1 MRGLAVSTDPMAA
14 QQTLPVPFR
23 GAGFEPSS
31 RPWIGAATLASLLLL
46 WHFLADMQNDRT
58 VMPGPDEVG
67 YALVAMWR
75 SGELSLH
82 ATASLQ
88 RLLYGWS
95 VGAGLGV
102 VTGILIG
109 LYPAVRS
116 AALPVVSVLF
126 ATPKIALLPVFIVWF
141 GIGETS
147 KVITIAVAVFSP
159 MVVATYTGIDSVDRN
174 LIRMAQSFDLRA
186 RAIVLKVLLPGA
198 LPALLAGIRVSAS
211 IAIVLLVAAEMIGAR
226 HGIGALAVQSGNL
239 MRTDRLFAAVA
250 VLGLFGLI
258 VSWAVGH
265 CRAKAT
271 AMALTLPAMQHR

>member
-1 MRGLAVSTDPMAA
+1 MSTDPMAA

-23 GAGFEPSS
+23 GGGYVPCP

-75 SGELSLH
+75 SGELTLH

-95 VGAGLGV
+95 FGASLGV
-102 VTGILIG
+102 ATGILIG
-109 LYPAVRS
+109 LYSAVRS

-174 LIRMAQSFDLRA
+174 LIRMAQSFELRA
-186 RAIVLKVLLPGA
+186 RNIVLKVLLPGA
-198 LPALLAGIRVSAS
+198 LPALLAGVRVSAS

-226 HGIGALAVQSGNL
+226 HGIGALALHSGNL
-239 MRTDRLFAAVA
+239 VRTDRLFAAVA
-250 VLGLFGLI
+250 LLGLFGLI
-258 VSWAVGH
+258 VSWAVGF
-265 CRAKAT
+265 AG
-271 AMALTLPAMQHR
+271 HRLLRWR